1 VDLEQQLRSVLT
13 DDRLD
18 VHLGPGA
25 VQAVHDGVRRRKRR
39 NAALSAAASFVLVAG
54 GIATGV
60 LATQGGSARL
70 SPGPDQPGVSR
81 SPKPGGVKPPA
92 QAPDEVPWAALPYN
106 PSKPFALPGTTPQPG
121 VPSCN
126 AGQLSL
132 TASQFQG
139 ATGSAA
145 GGLTVTNNGATC
157 GMQGS
162 PQLTGYGESDKVIA
176 TSQSD
181 DPFIMHPWFALRRG
195 QQAQLPVQIFGDG
208 SRCDLGPVKRLS
220 VEVGAG
226 GNPLSADVTWVDGRG
241 VKPRCGTAPKSKQ
254 LDHYIASAGEWTR
267 PDGSPHLPMADFSA
281 DSAQEPTTAMQGTTI
296 RYQVLLSTG
305 GAKVRPC
312 LPYREQVIALDGT
325 QTAYGT
331 AYFRMN
337 CAAMSASLTQGYTLD
352 MQLALPKDIPVGTYA
367 LQWQTPIRGLSSG
380 GSQTLQVTTAPPMC
394 TSRDLGVRAGRPG
407 AATTHYA
414 RAVIV
419 RNTSSSVCSIRGYPG
434 IEFDDA
440 SGHPLPTNDRRTL
453 SAFMWHLDGY
463 ETLRLAPGQDVSF
476 ALGGV
481 DYDVAH
487 NRACPT
493 APALKVIAPGDYTQL
508 PAVGINW
515 PYCFGGQ
522 VDVSPFVAG
531 TRGPR

>member
-25 VQAVHDGVRRRKRR
+25 VQAVHDGVRRRRRR

-54 GIATGV
+54 GITTGV

-81 SPKPGGVKPPA
+81 TPKPGAVKPPA
-92 QAPDEVPWAALPYN
+92 QAPEEVPWAALPDN
-106 PSKPFALPGTTPQPG
+106 PAKPFALPGTTPQPG
-121 VPSCN
+121 VPACN

-162 PQLTGYGESDKVIA
+162 PQLTGYGESDQVIA
-176 TSQSD
+176 TSQGD
-181 DPFIMHPWFALRRG
+181 DPFIVHPWFALRTG

-226 GNPLSADVTWVDGRG
+226 GRPLSADVTWVDGRG

-281 DSAQEPTTAMQGTTI
+281 DSAQEPTTAMQGTTF

-305 GAKVRPC
+305 GAKVSPC
-312 LPYREQVIALDGT
+312 LPYREQIIALDGT

-367 LQWQTPIRGLSSG
+367 LQWQTPIQGLGTG
-380 GSQTLQVTTAPPMC
+380 GSQTIQVTAAPPPC
-394 TSRDLGVRAGRPG
+394 QQNQLDFSVGGTA
-407 AATTHYA
+407 AATGHFGQK
-414 RAVIV
+414 VV
-419 RNTSSSVCSIRGYPG
+419 LRNTSARACSLRGYPG
-434 IEFDDA
+434 VQFVNADGAPMRTVPHHGA
-440 SGHPLPTNDRRTL
+440 SFLWSTG
-453 SAFMWHLDGY
+453 SY
-463 ETLRLAPGQDVSF
+463 ETVRLAPGAPASF
-476 ALGGV
+476 ELGGV
-481 DYDVAH
+481 DIDV
-487 NRACPT
+487 NGQQCPV
-493 APALKVIAPGDYTQL
+493 ASVVKVIAPGLFTQV
-508 PAVGINW
+508 PVQINW
-515 PYCFGGQ
+515 PYCLKGN
-522 VDVSPFVAG
+522 VDVSPVVAG
-531 TRGPR
+531 VKGPA